1 MIKADG
7 LSVGIP
13 TFNGLKFIQGCLE
26 SILSQPFVPEMVII
40 SDDGSSDGTIQ
51 FCIDF
56 LSNHELNYKIIHNQK
71 GPNIGSNYNNL
82 ISECETRWLQILD
95 QDDSLLPNSY
105 TNNFIALLSKDIEC
119 LFLLRMKTN
128 FRLINYLS
136 RFFWN
141 VFGFSPSRRV
151 PSFIPILGTFGT
163 RSSIIYPMSVLKREL
178 FDDPYVAGC
187 DVIHFHKLRKVLNLS
202 LLLDGGVFYALR
214 KGAFSSNHEVLVR
227 PEGFLYRLDFYLRKF
242 LTSKIRKFL

>member
-1 MIKADG
+1 M
-7 LSVGIP
+7 
-13 TFNGLKFIQGCLE
+13 
-26 SILSQPFVPEMVII
+26 
-40 SDDGSSDGTIQ
+40 
-51 FCIDF
+51 
-56 LSNHELNYKIIHNQK
+56 
-71 GPNIGSNYNNL
+71 
-82 ISECETRWLQILD
+82 
-95 QDDSLLPNSY
+95 
-105 TNNFIALLSKDIEC
+105 
-119 LFLLRMKTN
+119 
-128 FRLINYLS
+128 
-136 RFFWN
+136 
-141 VFGFSPSRRV
+141 